1 VGDVSKIYSD
11 GIGETPTEAIL
22 AATLIVVRD
31 GEDGLEVLMLRRP
44 PGGNFGG
51 FWVFP
56 GGKVDP
62 ADHADGDDEFAP
74 FRRAAAREATEE
86 CDIAIDP
93 NDVVTLSY
101 WEPPPR
107 AGVRFGTWF
116 FVAPHPGGDVTIDG
130 SEIVAYDW
138 VRPRDAQAR
147 RDGGDFD
154 LAPPTWVTLETLA
167 SFAMAANAIVAL
179 ANPAFDAPI
188 YHTRIVKADGHMLG
202 LWHGDAGYDT
212 HDAAVPG
219 ARHRLIMGKTFVF
232 EQHD

>member
-1 VGDVSKIYSD
+1 VGDVSAIYSD
-11 GIGETPTEAIL
+11 GIGEKPTEAIL

-31 GEDGLEVLMLRRP
+31 GEAGLEVLMLRRP
-44 PGGNFGG
+44 AGGNFGG

-62 ADHADGDDEFAP
+62 TDHAEGDDEFAP
-74 FRRAAAREATEE
+74 FRRAAAREAAEE
-86 CDIAIDP
+86 CAITIEP
-93 NDVVTLSY
+93 SDVVTLSY

-116 FVAPHPGGDVTIDG
+116 FVGAHPGGPVTIDG
-130 SEIVAYDW
+130 SEIVAYEW

-147 RDGGDFD
+147 RDLGDFD

-167 SFAMAANAIVAL
+167 TFATTADAINVLAAKSE
-179 ANPAFDAPI
+179 PAI
-188 YHTRIVKADGHMLG
+188 YHTRIVKTDGPMLG

-212 HDAAVPG
+212 HDHEVPG
-219 ARHRLIMGKTFVF
+219 ARHRLVMGTTFEF
-232 EQHD
+232 HQHD